1 MCSVLFSNKER
12 QTAFRIQTDKLLE
25 ALTRRRS
32 SHGIT
37 PVKAAP
43 APLRCAP
50 FVNANVILHN
60 SGEENMHDS
69 GEKSLW
75 VSFK

>member
-1 MCSVLFSNKER
+1 MS
-12 QTAFRIQTDKLLE
+12 
-25 ALTRRRS
+25 
-32 SHGIT
+32 
-37 PVKAAP
+37 
-43 APLRCAP
+43 
-50 FVNANVILHN
+50 VNANVILHN

>member
-1 MCSVLFSNKER
+1 MNKSTLCSLLAILLLVLSL
-12 QTAFRIQTDKLLE
+12 TA
-25 ALTRRRS
+25 
-32 SHGIT
+32 G
-37 PVKAAP
+37 
-43 APLRCAP
+43 CGGG
-50 FVNANVILHN
+50 VNANVILHN

>member
-1 MCSVLFSNKER
+1 MKHQKYHLQKLSGNEKQFAERSRRNKEP
-12 QTAFRIQTDKLLE
+12 I
-25 ALTRRRS
+25 
-32 SHGIT
+32 G
-37 PVKAAP
+37 AAEI
-43 APLRCAP
+43 
-50 FVNANVILHN
+50 VNANVILHN